1 MGIFG
6 KKKIKD
12 EENEQTDFEKKDGEV
27 SNGKGAR
34 KLKDLN
40 PGNKKRR
47 KEPIRPWNNL
57 DRIVL
62 LFLIL
67 VTFGTSFY
75 FAIAAKGFK
84 FPRLIP
90 NINPFSDRT
99 IVLRSVEQGKI
110 KQDAIVNDFGE
121 IISDLRGTYGFYV
134 INLANGS
141 SFGLRDSEI
150 FQAASLIKLP
160 VMVGMYMEQE
170 GGRINLDS
178 EYSLKKEDKV
188 GGSGSLYGKAIGYK
202 ITYRDLI
209 KLMGKESD
217 NTAFNICR
225 KYLGDKKI
233 NNIISQ
239 TGMGSTG
246 LKNNETSPDDMGL
259 LFRKLQEGE
268 LIGSGNKNELLS
280 FMTDTIYEN
289 WLVNGVPDGVMVAHK
304 YGREAGVVND
314 AGIVFSDPSYV
325 VVIMSK
331 NADVYE
337 ADDAFPELSKLI
349 YEGMTA
355 GK

>member
-6 KKKIKD
+6 KKKTKD
-12 EENEQTDFEKKDGEV
+12 EENEKTDSEKKDGEA
-27 SNGKGAR
+27 SKGKRAR
-34 KLKDLN
+34 KFKDLN

-47 KEPIRPWNNL
+47 REPVRPWNNL

-62 LFLIL
+62 LILIL

-75 FAIAAKGFK
+75 FAVSAKGFK

-110 KQDAIVNDFGE
+110 KPDAIVNDFE
-121 IISDLRGTYGFYV
+121 EVVSDLRGTYGFYV

-141 SFGLRDSEI
+141 SFGIRDSEI

-160 VMVGMYMEQE
+160 VMVGMYMEE
-170 GGRINLDS
+170 ESGGINLES
-178 EYSLKKEDKV
+178 RYVLKEEDRSK
-188 GGSGSLYGKAIGYK
+188 GSGSLYGKPAGYR
-202 ITYRDLI
+202 ISYRDLI

-225 KYLGDKKI
+225 KLLGNEKI
-233 NNIISQ
+233 DNIISRI
-239 TGMGSTG
+239 GMGVTN
-246 LKNNETSPDDMGL
+246 LENNETSPSDVGL
-259 LFRKLQEGE
+259 LFRKLQGGE
-268 LIGSGNKNELLS
+268 LIGSDNKNELLS

-289 WLVNGVPDGVMVAHK
+289 WLAKGIPAGVKIAHK

-314 AGIVFSDPSYV
+314 AGYCFFRSFLHCCY
-325 VVIMSK
+325 
-331 NADVYE
+331 YE
-337 ADDAFPELSKLI
+337 
-349 YEGMTA
+349 
-355 GK
+355 